1 MVETMLTHV
10 HYGETLCGWQ
20 YRSKGEAIELLE
32 KEKEK
37 EVGDRTLCWLGPDP
51 GEGESSPLYN
61 QAECGLWASDPGSDA
76 ASDHPC
82 RVRSVGQRGAC
93 SEHG

>member
-1 MVETMLTHV
+1 MLTHV

-37 EVGDRTLCWLGPDP
+37 EVGDRTLCWLGPDL
-51 GEGESSPLYN
+51 GEGESSPLSN
-61 QAECGLWASDPGSDA
+61 QGECGLWASDLGSGA
-76 ASDHPC
+76 TSDHPYQ
-82 RVRSVGQRGAC
+82 VRSVGQRGAR
-93 SEHG
+93 SGRG